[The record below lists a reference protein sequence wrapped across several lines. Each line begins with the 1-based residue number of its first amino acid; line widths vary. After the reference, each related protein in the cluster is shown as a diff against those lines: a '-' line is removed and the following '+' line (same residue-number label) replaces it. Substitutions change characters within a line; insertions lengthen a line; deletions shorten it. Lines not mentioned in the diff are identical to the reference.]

1 MTSQKQWRGWVLSA
15 PPLLVI
21 AIFIVIPIVFGVLYT
36 FGYTGGPNRIVSL
49 IAQHQNVAEDGGF
62 TTGAYTDVF
71 SDRLFW
77 RSLSVTAIVTVVAT
91 VTVMALAWALALYL
105 RFRGGRVARVVSG
118 LAIVPMFIPVVIG
131 SYAMLSFYGTDGFLR
146 TVAAL
151 LGWEDAP
158 AFGYTVAGIVIG
170 SVWTSLP
177 FAVLMITSG
186 LSSVPHALI
195 ESAQDVGASAL
206 RRFFSVLLPMTLVPT
221 VIAATFTAIN
231 ILGSFTLPYIVGPS
245 APNMLGVLMNDTYTA
260 FNQPQQAE
268 VMAVVV
274 FLMATVASV
283 PYLWANFR
291 SARASGA
298 FK

>member
-1 MTSQKQWRGWVLSA
+1 MTSRSKWWGWVLAA

-21 AIFIVIPIVFGVLYT
+21 AIFIVVPISFGVAYT
-36 FGYTGGPNRIVSL
+36 LGYSGGPNRIISL
-49 IAQHQNVAEDGGF
+49 IAQHQYLSEGSGP
-62 TTGAYTDVF
+62 TIGAYQDVF
-71 SDRLFW
+71 SSQLFW
-77 RSLSVTAIVTVVAT
+77 RSFSVTIIVAVVAT
-91 VTVMALAWALALYL
+91 VVVMVLAWTIALYL
-105 RFRGGRVARVVSG
+105 RFKAGRAGQVLSG
-118 LAIVPMFIPVVIG
+118 LVIVPMFIPVVIG
-131 SYAMLSFYGTDGFLR
+131 SYAMLAFYGTDGFVR

-151 LGWEDAP
+151 AGWEDAP

-177 FAVLMITSG
+177 FAVLMVTSG
-186 LSSVPHALI
+186 LSSVPDALI
-195 ESAQDVGASAL
+195 ESAQDVGASAV
-206 RRFFSVLLPMTLVPT
+206 RRFFSVLLPMALLPT

-245 APNMLGVLMNDTYTA
+245 APNMLGVLMSDTYQA

-274 FLMATVASV
+274 FVLASFASV

-291 SARASGA
+291 SAKSSGA

>member
-1 MTSQKQWRGWVLSA
+1 MV
-15 PPLLVI
+15 
-21 AIFIVIPIVFGVLYT
+21 
-36 FGYTGGPNRIVSL
+36 
-49 IAQHQNVAEDGGF
+49 
-62 TTGAYTDVF
+62 
-71 SDRLFW
+71 
-77 RSLSVTAIVTVVAT
+77 VTAVAT
-91 VTVMALAWALALYL
+91 VVVMVLAWALALYL

-151 LGWEDAP
+151 LGWENAP

-177 FAVLMITSG
+177 FAVLMVTSG
-186 LSSVPHALI
+186 LSSVPESLV
-195 ESAQDVGASAL
+195 ESARDVGASAL

-245 APNMLGVLMNDTYTA
+245 APNMLGVLMSDTYTA

-274 FLMATVASV
+274 FLLATVASV

-291 SARASGA
+291 SAKASGA

>member
-1 MTSQKQWRGWVLSA
+1 MSSRSQWRGWALSA

-21 AIFIVIPIVFGVLYT
+21 AIFIVVPIVFGIAYT
-36 FGYTGGPNRIVSL
+36 FGYTGGPNRVVSL
-49 IAQHQNVAEDGGF
+49 IAQHQNVAEDGGI
-62 TTGAYTDVF
+62 TLGAYADVF
-71 SDRLFW
+71 SSRQFW
-77 RSLSVTAIVTVVAT
+77 RSAGVTMVVTAVAT
-91 VTVMALAWALALYL
+91 VVVMVLAWALALYL

-151 LGWEDAP
+151 LGWENAP

-177 FAVLMITSG
+177 FAVLMVTSG
-186 LSSVPHALI
+186 LSSVPESLV
-195 ESAQDVGASAL
+195 ESARDVGASAL

-245 APNMLGVLMNDTYTA
+245 APNMLGVLMSDTYTA

-274 FLMATVASV
+274 FLLATVASV

-291 SARASGA
+291 SAKASGA